1 MSDKFT
7 GTTVDI
13 YSVAKNRQKI
23 NTKIALAQ
31 MPELCEFLH
40 EPDLATELEVEIT
53 GIEGAKGLPAALL
66 AVKGMLFMR
75 CVRCMQPYQVDIDNE
90 VPFLFAATEADADR
104 LPVDED
110 DEWEVTVGSEHLN
123 IADWVQEEVILSLP
137 AFPKHD
143 DCDSPE
149 GITEVQSD
157 DYEQEEKPNPFAN
170 LREMLAKKQES

>member
-53 GIEGAKGLPAALL
+53 GIEGAKGLPAALEVRAEVY
-66 AVKGMLFMR
+66 AVVAG
-75 CVRCMQPYQVDIDNE
+75 V
-90 VPFLFAATEADADR
+90 
-104 LPVDED
+104 
-110 DEWEVTVGSEHLN
+110 
-123 IADWVQEEVILSLP
+123 LP
-137 AFPKHD
+137 ALLKAGLVSFGD
-143 DCDSPE
+143 E
-149 GITEVQSD
+149 FV
-157 DYEQEEKPNPFAN
+157 
-170 LREMLAKKQES
+170 